1 MATHD
6 WKDITDRLTKYLR
19 LKQTPVGVKYFET
32 KDELMA
38 VPKVRIPTRHISPC
52 TTVSQAVQLNW
63 TAACLAETVHID

>member
-38 VPKVRIPTRHISPC
+38 VPKVRIPTRHNR
-52 TTVSQAVQLNW
+52 VAGG
-63 TAACLAETVHID
+63 TAELDGRLPG